1 MWMERGVDIFFLVVI
16 LPVTIGALLIVFAK
30 QLIIQHGKGKVTRL
44 SPGES
49 RFMWISLVFN
59 VAALV
64 FINVY
69 RLLA

>member
-1 MWMERGVDIFFLVVI
+1 MDTFFLVVI

-44 SPGES
+44 SPVES

-59 VAALV
+59 VAALL

-69 RLLA
+69 RFLA